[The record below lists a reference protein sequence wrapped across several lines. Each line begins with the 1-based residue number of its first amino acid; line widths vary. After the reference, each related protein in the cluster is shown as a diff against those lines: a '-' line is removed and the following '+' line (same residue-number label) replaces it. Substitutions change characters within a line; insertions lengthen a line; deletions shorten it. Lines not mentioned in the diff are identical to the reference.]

1 MTLLSAVSQEI
12 WNNYLRPIYRGVLFG
27 FHEAHEICEDIISP
41 LCGDPIWFASLNK
54 LSTELIVLLR
64 STVDGL
70 SIEYEENAEENGD
83 KVWPPLQKD
92 IILENLMRRSGKL
105 DDSSL
110 EIHSAIVCAIQLT
123 SSMESLT
130 TCFPTLDILFLRES
144 FTEHQHLSL
153 VPNDEQSLFI
163 DTALKMKVDRFVDST
178 VSYADLDD
186 IVTLGRAWGMEKS
199 KILTEFIL
207 VMYEVGKDDLI
218 QHLVSSTR
226 LIEIERFSEG
236 GMLIAC
242 VRLEAALATLKK
254 AKQCRSIL
262 AMLDANTCEWVKE
275 QAEINMI
282 EKPEAIYTHDSNGKL
297 ISLVY
302 TQDLILRIKRIS
314 PANRIDANALSV
326 MCETLLQAAE
336 VFN

>member
-1 MTLLSAVSQEI
+1 
-12 WNNYLRPIYRGVLFG
+12 
-27 FHEAHEICEDIISP
+27 
-41 LCGDPIWFASLNK
+41 
-54 LSTELIVLLR
+54 
-64 STVDGL
+64 
-70 SIEYEENAEENGD
+70 
-83 KVWPPLQKD
+83 
-92 IILENLMRRSGKL
+92 
-105 DDSSL
+105 
-110 EIHSAIVCAIQLT
+110 
-123 SSMESLT
+123 
-130 TCFPTLDILFLRES
+130 
-144 FTEHQHLSL
+144 
-153 VPNDEQSLFI
+153 
-163 DTALKMKVDRFVDST
+163 
-178 VSYADLDD
+178 
-186 IVTLGRAWGMEKS
+186 MEKS

-262 AMLDANTCEWVKE
+262 AMLDADTCEWVKE

-297 ISLVY
+297 ISLEH
-302 TQDLILRIKRIS
+302 TQELILRIKRIS